1 MLKEQEHFEREER
14 ARRLVEARKAAG
26 LRGPKAVADALGW
39 NESGLNKYKAHE
51 SGRNGFGISDAKI
64 YADLFSVDV
73 GWLMTGK
80 GSPDPQENPIRLVPL
95 KGYIGAGGHV
105 EAIDNGNDDEVEA
118 PVDSHPAT
126 VAAQIRGDSQLP
138 VLQDGWIIYW
148 STQLPASSLLN
159 QMAVVQ
165 LADGRIMVKTIR
177 NGSQPGFFTLT
188 SYNAADIVDVPVDW
202 AAKIDWIK
210 PR

>member
-1 MLKEQEHFEREER
+1 MGNKLKELRASKGWTHDQAASAMGVSRGQFIKLERGE
-14 ARRLVEARKAAG
+14 RRLTVEYINQAARAFG
-26 LRGPKAVADALGW
+26 VRPADVFDEPA
-39 NESGLNKYKAHE
+39 
-51 SGRNGFGISDAKI
+51 I
-64 YADLFSVDV
+64 V
-73 GWLMTGK
+73 T
-80 GSPDPQENPIRLVPL
+80 VPL

-118 PVDSHPAT
+118 PADSHPAT

-177 NGSQPGFFTLT
+177 NGSQPGLYTLT

>member
-1 MLKEQEHFEREER
+1 MKEWVLAALQHAGMSQAALSRELAANHKWPDNRSVLNKIVTGSR
-14 ARRLVEARKAAG
+14 ALSADEMFDISQATGYPIPAENLSEPGTRLVE
-26 LRGPKAVADALGW
+26 
-39 NESGLNKYKAHE
+39 
-51 SGRNGFGISDAKI
+51 
-64 YADLFSVDV
+64 
-73 GWLMTGK
+73 
-80 GSPDPQENPIRLVPL
+80 L

-105 EAIDNGNDDEVEA
+105 EALDSGYEEIEA
-118 PVDSHPAT
+118 PADSHPLT

-159 QMAVVQ
+159 QLAVVQ

-177 NGSQPGFFTLT
+177 NGSQPGLFTLT

-202 AAKIDWIK
+202 VAKIDWIK

>member
-1 MLKEQEHFEREER
+1 MTWHLRLNDAFEKTGWSKAEL
-14 ARRLVEARKAAG
+14 ARR
-26 LRGPKAVADALGW
+26 
-39 NESGLNKYKAHE
+39 SGVSYDNVNKYLAGKVDKPRGATLEALAIALSIDPLWLEKGLDVE
-51 SGRNGFGISDAKI
+51 SP
-64 YADLFSVDV
+64 
-73 GWLMTGK
+73 T
-80 GSPDPQENPIRLVPL
+80 RLVPL

-118 PVDSHPAT
+118 PADSHPAT

-159 QMAVVQ
+159 QMAIVQ

-177 NGSQPGFFTLT
+177 NGSQPGLYTLT